1 MIVGRHLGNI
11 ERVRRFPAEFA
22 QGNAVAYM
30 HGTAALQ
37 IGQAEEM
44 DQAAGAGVFVL
55 REIAA
60 RAAAGRQRDAD
71 GDCREHDRSNSHPG
85 PAQPR
90 QFRG

>member
-37 IGQAEEM
+37 IGQAEVYSSIS
-44 DQAAGAGVFVL
+44 AVGGAQDGKQCLVL
-55 REIAA
+55 IDGQKLSITKSPTFGGEIPTDDFDFS
-60 RAAAGRQRDAD
+60 QKW
-71 GDCREHDRSNSHPG
+71 
-85 PAQPR
+85 
-90 QFRG
+90 F